1 MENRNAKTEPKELPP
16 ASRTLGLR
24 VIEKDQDAG
33 RVTAEFEAR
42 QEFCNPL
49 GIIQGGFLVAMLD
62 EVMAIAAVVHSRK
75 TVLVP
80 TLEIKVSFLNA
91 ARPGTLRGV
100 GEVVRLSKSGG
111 LSGRQPVRRQR
122 RAAGAV
128 QCHGQARPLSRPVG
142 PLIRSVEHSSNGFVQ
157 PARRAK
163 SNSGSNAL
171 CHYS

>member
-1 MENRNAKTEPKELPP
+1 MENRSAKTEPKALPP

-24 VIEKDQDAG
+24 IIETDQEAG

-62 EVMAIAAVVHSRK
+62 EVMAIAAFVHSRK

-100 GEVVRLSKSGG
+100 GEVVRLSKSVAFLEGSLYDDRG
-111 LSGRQPVRRQR
+111 ELLA
-122 RAAGAV
+122 RAS
-128 QCHGQARPLSRPVG
+128 ARPSPSPIPAGRTANLPRQA
-142 PLIRSVEHSSNGFVQ
+142 LIQRVC
-157 PARRAK
+157 PACQA
-163 SNSGSNAL
+163 
-171 CHYS
+171 C